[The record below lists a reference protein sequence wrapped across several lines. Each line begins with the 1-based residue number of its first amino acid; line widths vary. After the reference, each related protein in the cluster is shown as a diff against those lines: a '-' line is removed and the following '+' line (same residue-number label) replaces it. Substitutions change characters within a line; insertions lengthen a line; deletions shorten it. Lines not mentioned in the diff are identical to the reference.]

1 MAARPRS
8 VLHEALA
15 KARIRIEEL
24 RGRGDRVSEQDTK
37 AILIDPVL
45 AALGWHLDE
54 LDEVRREYRA
64 TGQDNPVD
72 YALLDF
78 GQPRLFVEAKA
89 LGVTLD
95 RKCASQV
102 LGYAAVAGVGWCLLT
117 NGDEYR
123 LYNSHAKVDV
133 DEKLFRSV
141 RLSDPE
147 QTAACLETLT
157 LVARDAMRDTSLD
170 VLWKSQFV
178 DRRVKAT
185 LELLFGD
192 DDGGLARLVHK
203 HSSELGL
210 GEVRESLRRAHVQ
223 VAFPAMALPVCAGS
237 KQASC
242 LDVDPPKTDSQKT
255 ARSYPVQLSDLI
267 EVGLVQPP
275 LALEKTYR
283 GVTLGA
289 VIEAGGGVRFAEEIY
304 DSLST
309 AGGMARKSVVGA
321 PEGHEYP
328 HTNGWT
334 FWLYRDAES
343 AQLRPVDALRQ
354 RYLRAGI

>member
-1 MAARPRS
+1 MTAKAHS
-8 VLHEALA
+8 VLRETLA
-15 KARIRIEEL
+15 KARVRIEEL

-37 AILIDPVL
+37 AILIEPIL
-45 AALGWHLDE
+45 AALGWRLDE

-89 LGVTLD
+89 LGVSLD

-102 LGYAAVAGVGWCLLT
+102 LGYAAVVGVGWCLLT

-133 DEKLFRSV
+133 DEKLLRAV

-147 QTAACLETLT
+147 QSAVCLETLT
-157 LVARDAMRDTSLD
+157 LIARDAMRDSGLD

-185 LELLFGD
+185 LEGLFCD
-192 DDGGLARLVHK
+192 DDGALARLVRK

-210 GEVRESLRRAHVQ
+210 AEVRESLRRARVQ
-223 VAFPAMALPVCAGS
+223 VAFP
-237 KQASC
+237 
-242 LDVDPPKTDSQKT
+242 
-255 ARSYPVQLSDLI
+255 R
-267 EVGLVQPP
+267 
-275 LALEKTYR
+275 
-283 GVTLGA
+283 
-289 VIEAGGGVRFAEEIY
+289 
-304 DSLST
+304 
-309 AGGMARKSVVGA
+309 
-321 PEGHEYP
+321 
-328 HTNGWT
+328 
-334 FWLYRDAES
+334 
-343 AQLRPVDALRQ
+343 
-354 RYLRAGI
+354 